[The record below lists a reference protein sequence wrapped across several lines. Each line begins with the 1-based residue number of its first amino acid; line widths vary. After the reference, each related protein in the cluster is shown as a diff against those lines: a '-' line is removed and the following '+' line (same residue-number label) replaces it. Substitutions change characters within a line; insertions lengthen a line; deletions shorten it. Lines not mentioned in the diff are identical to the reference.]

1 MVRQAH
7 TYLVGAMSGATLIA
21 AAIAVFVVLVTAQV
35 FQDWPIAGLGGGGE
49 DSASVAGGRSSDSGA
64 GDGAA
69 ANGAASGAGGAAAAN
84 HTGDRKRPA
93 ANPIST
99 DAPGGRTIQPGGSV
113 PGGEP
118 GTGTEAGGGAPQNG
132 GASPAPQ
139 GSPAATGSG
148 GGAGGGGGGTGGGG
162 GGGGAGAGS
171 GSGTG
176 GSGSSTSESVAN
188 TVNETVHGLDQTVTG
203 GALEKTGVTG
213 VTEGVVEGVVGPES
227 TVGKVVDEAT
237 GVVGGLLHPKR

>member
-49 DSASVAGGRSSDSGA
+49 DSASVSGGRSSGSGA
-64 GDGAA
+64 GDGVA
-69 ANGAASGAGGAAAAN
+69 ANGAVSGAGGAAAAN
-84 HTGDRKRPA
+84 HPHGGKRAA

-99 DAPGGRTIQPGGSV
+99 DSPGGRTIQPGGSA
-113 PGGEP
+113 PGSEP
-118 GTGTEAGGGAPQNG
+118 GTGTETGGGAAQNG
-132 GASPAPQ
+132 GGSPAPQ
-139 GSPAATGSG
+139 GSTAATGSG
-148 GGAGGGGGGTGGGG
+148 GGGTGGA
-162 GGGGAGAGS
+162 GGGAGAGS
-171 GSGTG
+171 GSGSG

-188 TVNETVHGLDQTVTG
+188 TVNETVNGLDQTVTG

-213 VTEGVVEGVVGPES
+213 LTEGVVEGAVGPES

-237 GVVGGLLHPKR
+237 GVVGGLLQPKR